1 MDSVEIEKPV
11 IDTTA
16 SVVEELTATE
26 KPVLETAEP
35 KDEPAVNEEPV
46 LTNDNDKAPSAKA
59 EDATEN

>member
-1 MDSVEIEKPV
+1 MDSTEIEKPV

-35 KDEPAVNEEPV
+35 KDEPAVNEEHV
-46 LTNDNDKAPSAKA
+46 LTNENDKAPFPKA
-59 EDATEN
+59 EDPIEN